1 MTNVTSIQSRTR
13 ENQAR
18 LTILPN
24 CYIFIAIQSS
34 SDPKQLINIS
44 MHRCKTHKGKGR
56 IQTAHSGRTKNY
68 RDFNHYWHRAP
79 TQKLII
85 RNLTGHI
92 GQWVHQIRYLDVWDQ
107 AAAGEVSGSE
117 SPLPLD
123 NKDGPTKQSQSIYLY
138 RQNQSCEISS
148 VLWSTLESYLGRRL
162 ALKSLLFGWI

>member
-1 MTNVTSIQSRTR
+1 
-13 ENQAR
+13 
-18 LTILPN
+18 
-24 CYIFIAIQSS
+24 
-34 SDPKQLINIS
+34 
-44 MHRCKTHKGKGR
+44 MHRCKTHQGKGR

-148 VLWSTLESYLGRRL
+148 VLWSTPESYLGRRL
-162 ALKSLLFGWI
+162 ALKSLLFAWIQKTNNNKMPVSEDRSNHTQE